1 MLKKLTRTT
10 LAVTAL
16 MAFAM
21 SDGILT
27 PASAGGASALSTKAF
42 NPQPEPPKWNSG
54 KLSPGST
61 KAVPPNGAV
70 PPRNKAIIII
80 NGKS

>member
-21 SDGILT
+21 S
-27 PASAGGASALSTKAF
+27 AGGASALSTKAF
-42 NPQPEPPKWNSG
+42 NPQPEPPKVNSG
-54 KLSPGST
+54 QLSPGST

-70 PPRNKAIIII
+70 PPRN
-80 NGKS
+80 